1 MHVTISAKYAIA
13 VTSPTCVPVF
23 AAYYNKEI
31 GFLIE
36 NFFDIHAGISDPS
49 VFIPPAEGPRS
60 NARPGH
66 WKFQKCFKC
75 FTPK

>member
-49 VFIPPAEGPRS
+49 VFIPPAECAGL
-60 NARPGH
+60 
-66 WKFQKCFKC
+66 
-75 FTPK
+75 